1 LFKYD
6 SLPRIAGTANIFIV
20 DTNHTF
26 SSNIMKNFANAT
38 RVAILG
44 GGPSGLFMYKR
55 LVEAGQSDIS
65 ISIFERKQLLGA
77 GMPYSRDGACDEHI
91 TNVSGNEIP
100 ELVTSVDEWIKTQD
114 RDTLNRF
121 HINPDSFNDYK
132 VLPRLLFGRY
142 LTDQFSLLQQQA
154 KEDGISTT
162 IYYNTEVV
170 DIIDAPDL
178 GSVTVLTGDNV
189 SYEFDKVIVCTG
201 HNWPKRIENKVSR
214 YFDSPYPPAKLA
226 IKANH
231 KVAIKGSSLTAIDA
245 LRTLARNNGK
255 FTREKDGKLSFE
267 VATESPDFEMVM
279 HSRNGL
285 LPAVRFHLEDS
296 HLAKDSILSD
306 EEVALVRK
314 ENDGFLPLDYVY
326 RKNFLDGIQTNRPD
340 FYKSIKDLSI
350 EEFVEQMMN
359 LRENVPAFQLLKAE
373 YREAEKSIDREQ
385 SVYWKEM
392 LAILSFAMNY
402 PAKYFSA
409 EDMQRL
415 QKTLMPLISIVIAF
429 APQGSVEE
437 MIALYNAG
445 VLSIVSVGDDSTVVP
460 QPEGGIIY
468 DYTDEQG
475 EKLSKRFET
484 FVDCVGQ
491 PHLPYED
498 LPYESLLTNHTVSPA
513 RLRFRD
519 SELGLQEME
528 QGNKKVIKGHD
539 GAYYLQVSGITINDD
554 FQVVDAYG
562 ALNERVYMMAVPYI
576 GGYNPDYSGLD
587 FGEAASARII
597 KSLLPSYV

>member
-1 LFKYD
+1 M
-6 SLPRIAGTANIFIV
+6 T
-20 DTNHTF
+20 
-26 SSNIMKNFANAT
+26 NFANAT

>member
-1 LFKYD
+1 MKKFVNAA
-6 SLPRIAGTANIFIV
+6 RI
-20 DTNHTF
+20 
-26 SSNIMKNFANAT
+26 
-38 RVAILG
+38 AILG

-121 HINPDSFNDYK
+121 HIDPDSFNDYK

-142 LTDQFSLLQQQA
+142 LSDQFSLLQEQA
-154 KEDGISTT
+154 KEGGVSTT
-162 IYYNTEVV
+162 VHYNTEVV

-178 GSVTVLTGDNV
+178 GSVTVLTGDNI

-245 LRTLARNNGK
+245 LRTLARNNGT
-255 FTREKDGKLSFE
+255 FTRNTNGKLSFE
-267 VATESPDFEMVM
+267 LATESPDFEMVM

-296 HLAKDSILSD
+296 HLAKDSILGD

-326 RKNFLDGIQTNRPD
+326 RKNFLDGIQANRPD
-340 FYKSIKDLSI
+340 FYYSIKDLSI
-350 EEFVEQMMN
+350 EDFVEQMMS

-373 YREAEKSIDREQ
+373 YKEAEKSIDREQ

-437 MIALYNAG
+437 MMALYDAG
-445 VLSIVSVGDDSTVVP
+445 ILSIVSVGDDSTVVP

-468 DYTDEQG
+468 DYTNEQG

-491 PHLPYED
+491 PHLQYED
-498 LPYESLLTNHTVSPA
+498 LPYESLLANHTVSPA

-539 GAYYLQVSGITINDD
+539 DAYYLQVSGITINDD